1 MIALLSRRL
10 TLLALSVFLAIPA
23 VTRADPQD
31 DALVARAV
39 AYLDG
44 LIAAKGTFQQTDP
57 AGVTVTGTFYLA
69 RPGRARFEYNPP
81 SGLLITSDGKTVIM
95 SDSRLKTFQ
104 HFALSSTPL
113 ALFLADHVRLDKG
126 AKVVRVEHNAGS
138 FSVTARDSHGL
149 SQGEVTLYF
158 AEGPLRLTGWA
169 LIDAQGRATQVAL
182 GPLSPM
188 MQADPGLFTQSQ

>member
-10 TLLALSVFLAIPA
+10 TLLALTSFMAIPA

-44 LIAAKGTFQQTDP
+44 LTAAKGSFRQTDP
-57 AGVTVTGTFYLA
+57 RGVTVTGTFYLA
-69 RPGRARFEYNPP
+69 RPGRARFQYDPP

-104 HFALSSTPL
+104 HFPLSSTPL
-113 ALFLADHVRLDKG
+113 ALFLADHIRLDKG
-126 AKVVRVEHNAGS
+126 ATVTRVEHNADS
-138 FSVTARDSHGL
+138 FSITARDGHGL
-149 SQGEVTLYF
+149 SQGQVTLYF
-158 AEGPLRLTGWA
+158 AEGPLRLSGWA
-169 LIDAQGRATQVAL
+169 LIDAQGRVTQVAL
-182 GPLSPM
+182 GPLSPIGD
-188 MQADPGLFTQSQ
+188 ADPELFNQSQ

>member
-1 MIALLSRRL
+1 MIAFLSRRL
-10 TLLALSVFLAIPA
+10 TLLALTVFLAIPA

-31 DALVARAV
+31 DALVAQAV
-39 AYLDG
+39 AYLEG
-44 LIAAKGTFQQTDP
+44 LTAAKGMFQQTDP
-57 AGVTVTGTFYLA
+57 RGVTVTGAFYLA
-69 RPGRARFEYNPP
+69 RPGRARFQYDPP

-113 ALFLADHVRLDKG
+113 ALFLADHIRLDKG
-126 AKVVRVEHNAGS
+126 AKVTRVEHNADS
-138 FSVTARDSHGL
+138 FSITARDSHGL
-149 SQGEVTLYF
+149 SQGQVTLYF
-158 AEGPLRLTGWA
+158 AEAPVRLSGWA

-188 MQADPGLFTQSQ
+188 SDPDPGLFTQTQ